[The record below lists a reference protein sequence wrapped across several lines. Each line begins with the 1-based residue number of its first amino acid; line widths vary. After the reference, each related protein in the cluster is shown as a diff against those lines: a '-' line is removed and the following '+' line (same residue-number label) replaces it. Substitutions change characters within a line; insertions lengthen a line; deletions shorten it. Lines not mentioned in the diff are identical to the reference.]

1 MKKFIIL
8 TLPILLFL
16 MVSDMV
22 KAQNDMTIYN
32 LGSVPQANYDNPALM
47 PDTKFHIGCM
57 PVLFIPILSSN
68 YTSISNSGFRWDN
81 LMHYDKT
88 VDSIRPD
95 TAKFFNNL
103 AKKNYLAL
111 NQHIELL
118 SFGFKIKQKHYINVS
133 LTEKI
138 NFRFCYPE
146 DMLLLSKGNSQFIGS
161 EANFDGIGV
170 DMMHYHE
177 LAIGY
182 TTEINKKWTVGG
194 RAKLLFGLANVWT
207 YKSKASLAVDKDY
220 FDLTPSANMIVYTSA
235 PEALYGNNGGKFN
248 ASDYLLN
255 FGNPGFG
262 IDLGVNYKIDDKW
275 SVAGSVLDFGYI
287 FWKTGTRKYSTADTS
302 FIFRGIDVKGLLN
315 GNTNYSDMFK
325 KITDS
330 LSNIFKIDEQN
341 QKYTS
346 PLNPKIYLSAC
357 YQIGKR
363 DRVSLVFR
371 GDIYKSTIHPAFTLA
386 YNCRFGN
393 ILDLVVSYSYMNRDF
408 LNLGFGSSVRFGPF
422 QIFITTDNVLA
433 AIIPYHTKNINAH
446 FGCNY
451 VFYYKKSTP
460 LFR

>member
-1 MKKFIIL
+1 MKKIIIL
-8 TLPILLFL
+8 TIPFLLFL

-32 LGSVPQANYDNPALM
+32 LGSVPQAYYDNPALM

-95 TAKFFNNL
+95 SAKFFKNL
-103 AKKNYLAL
+103 SKKNYLAI
-111 NQHIELL
+111 NQQIELF
-118 SFGFKIKQKHYINVS
+118 SFGFKIKHKHYINVS

-138 NFRFCYPE
+138 DFRFCYPR
-146 DMLLLSKGNSQFIGS
+146 DMLLLANGNSQFIGS

-177 LAIGY
+177 IAIGY

-194 RAKLLFGLANVWT
+194 RAKLLFGLSNVWT
-207 YKSKASLAVDKDY
+207 YRSKASLAVDKDY
-220 FDLTPSANMIVYTSA
+220 FDLTPSSNMIVYTSA
-235 PEALYGNNGGKFN
+235 PETLYGNNGGKFSI
-248 ASDYLLN
+248 SDYLLN

-287 FWKTGTRKYSTADTS
+287 FWNTGTRKYSTADTS

-315 GNTNYSDMFK
+315 GNTNYTDMFK

-330 LSNIFKIDEQN
+330 LSNIFKIDEKN

-357 YQIGKR
+357 YKIGKR
-363 DRVSLVFR
+363 DRVSVVFR

-408 LNLGFGSSVRFGPF
+408 LNFGFGSSVRFGPF

-433 AIIPYHTKNINAH
+433 AIIPYHTKNINVH

-451 VFYYKKSTP
+451 VFYYKKSMP
-460 LFR
+460 LF